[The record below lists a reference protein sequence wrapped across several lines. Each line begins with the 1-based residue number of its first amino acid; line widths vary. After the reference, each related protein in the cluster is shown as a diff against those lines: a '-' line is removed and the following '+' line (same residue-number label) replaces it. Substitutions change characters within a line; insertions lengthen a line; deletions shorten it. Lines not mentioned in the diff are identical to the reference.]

1 MVVLFLTTTACGGNL
16 GYRSVIETS
25 GKVPLTAAMKR
36 VRLEIDNGTI
46 GIDAAE
52 AREVAY
58 AGGVRRAA
66 DTAEGLQQ
74 LEQVPPGFVVATD
87 PDHPE
92 TLVLRGPSLPPGIG
106 ALLGV
111 EMGIHLPADVE
122 LEVRVQGSGNVT
134 VVHRNAAVRVDT
146 GRGDLRFESCHG
158 ALRAKSGRG
167 HVIVVDHRGDIDIHT
182 MIGDMQVFVR
192 EPGAQ
197 LRLVTGQGTVQCHIP
212 AETPFD
218 LDARAEVG
226 RIGSSFG
233 LPVETIGSYGA
244 AMVGKRGAATTKL
257 VLRTG
262 SGHLSLQSKR
272 FE

>member
-1 MVVLFLTTTACGGNL
+1 MVGLLLATAACGGNL
-16 GYRSVIETS
+16 GHRSLIETS
-25 GKVPLTAAMKR
+25 GRVPLAADVRR
-36 VRLEIDNGTI
+36 VRFEIDNGTL
-46 GIDAAE
+46 GFDVAP

-66 DTAEGLQQ
+66 DTEAGLAQ
-74 LEQVPPGFVVATD
+74 LEQVPPGFAAAAD
-87 PDHPE
+87 PERPD
-92 TLVLRGPSLPPGIG
+92 TLVLRGPSLPDGIG

-122 LEVRVQGSGNVT
+122 LEVRVQGSGHVT
-134 VVHRNAAVRVDT
+134 VVNRGAAIRVDT
-146 GRGDLRFESCHG
+146 GRGDLRFDNCNG
-158 ALRAKSGRG
+158 ALRAKTGRG
-167 HVIVVDHRGDIDIHT
+167 HVIVVDHRGDVDVHT

-197 LRLVTGQGTVQCHIP
+197 LRLTTGQGTVQCHVP
-212 AETPFD
+212 AETAFD

-233 LPVETIGSYGA
+233 LPVEKVGTYGS
-244 AMVGKRGAATTKL
+244 AMVGQRGAATTKL